1 MSPAALSFFC
11 HGAEGRDALASL
23 SRRLNLSSKWST
35 T

>member
-1 MSPAALSFFC
+1 MNTTTVLISR
-11 HGAEGRDALASL
+11 HGAEERDAMACF

>member
-1 MSPAALSFFC
+1 MSIAPLSFSC
-11 HGAEGRDALASL
+11 HGAEGRDAMASF